1 MTIMNILYLNI
12 PYFTKVRC
20 MYRVVESRLGSI
32 RQLSLEMASGSLKVG
47 GLSAPLLE
55 YSLHLRAAAAA
66 RFDLSSTS
74 SSAATEAN

>member
-1 MTIMNILYLNI
+1 MNTLYLNV

-20 MYRVVESRLGSI
+20 MYRISLGSVC
-32 RQLSLEMASGSLKVG
+32 QLSLEMASGSLKVG

-74 SSAATEAN
+74 SSAETESN